1 METIIT
7 PVFPHQLPGKPSLK
21 STPQNSILEIR
32 FYLKEE
38 KCGDKM

>member
-1 METIIT
+1 MGLILIMA
-7 PVFPHQLPGKPSLK
+7 FQKRRPGKPSLK

>member
-1 METIIT
+1 MGDPTAST
-7 PVFPHQLPGKPSLK
+7 GKPSLK